1 MIGRI
6 WSALIVTGCL
16 AALQVIGVP
25 SAAIGQ
31 PPGDAPP
38 PDITFSGQ
46 QLGMSQ
52 QLSFRGHDAT
62 QKVSIPVPEGLS
74 PTTFSG
80 MLESA
85 SNIPSGYLE
94 AQTVDGRSLGSVPVP
109 NFSAERPAAPFSFD
123 IRSVPVVGHQAQL
136 NLALRVSGTEAVC
149 SPPPT
154 LTVGNFSTAFTGN
167 ARPPTTI
174 EEFLPAI
181 APVFDIYVDPQPT
194 DAEKLTAL
202 SLVAAVTK
210 YYQPAPV
217 KIDLRPLPRATPVP
231 PPDRDVST
239 RAILIRDV
247 DEPNPGVRL
256 VTDAGPPFL
265 AMSGQGDALTRQA
278 RLFRDGLQKVAQA
291 GEVSVESADPPVVDK
306 TSRSTFGQLGITGRT
321 SVLGESYIYLNLAP
335 AMATA
340 GKPSVLDIRLLANYT
355 PVSEDQKGT
364 MIVAMGDIVLATVRL
379 DASGRVDS
387 RIAIPAD
394 LSARDQDVTLTI
406 RYEPDPRACSPLTL
420 PMNFELDPMSTTSL
434 RPGGPVAMG
443 GFASLPQAFVPKFK
457 VAFDNS
463 DPDELVHAATIIG
476 LIQRLS
482 PTALTPELVSLD
494 DAAASDT
501 SALIIASGQSVH
513 EHALDPPID
522 PTGDKSKIDL
532 PSSAVVDVASGLA
545 ALQSYAQNNRTV
557 VLLTASGPWTLAT
570 PLFDYLAR
578 LNQGWRDLSG
588 DVLVVGQGGN
598 PQDITVR
605 SDGPVMVGASQRA
618 GASSS
623 GAEQPEDTRLPWYEW
638 ILIGAGALIVLAGA
652 IYLVSRRFRE
662 ANRAP
667 R

>member
-1 MIGRI
+1 M
-6 WSALIVTGCL
+6 
-16 AALQVIGVP
+16 LQVIGLP
-25 SAAIGQ
+25 GAAIGQ
-31 PPGDAPP
+31 PPGDAAP
-38 PDITFSGQ
+38 PDITFGWQ
-46 QLGMSQ
+46 QLGMNQ
-52 QLSFRGHDAT
+52 QLSFRGHDAA
-62 QKVSIPVPEGLS
+62 QKVALPVPEGLS

-94 AQTVDGRSLGSVPVP
+94 AETVDGRSLGTVPIP
-109 NFSAERPAAPFSFD
+109 NFSVERAGAPFAFD
-123 IRSVPVVGHQAQL
+123 IRSIPVLRHEAQL
-136 NLALRVSGTEAVC
+136 NLVLRVSATETVC
-149 SPPPT
+149 APPPT
-154 LTVGNFSTAFTGN
+154 LSVGNFSVAFTGN
-167 ARPPTTI
+167 AQPPTTI
-174 EEFLPAI
+174 EDFLPAI
-181 APVFDIYVDPQPT
+181 APVIDVYVDPEPT

-217 KIDLRPLPRATPVP
+217 RISLRPLARTDAVP
-231 PPDRDVST
+231 PPDRDAST

-265 AMSGQGDALTRQA
+265 VMSGKGDALPRQA
-278 RLFRDGLQKVAQA
+278 WLFRDGLQKVAQTDVVTI
-291 GEVSVESADPPVVDK
+291 ESVDSPAVDG

-340 GKPSVLDIRLLANYT
+340 EKPSVLDVRLLANYS
-355 PVSEDQKGT
+355 PVSEEQKGSMT
-364 MIVAMGDIVLATVRL
+364 VAMGDVVLATLRL

-394 LSARDQDVTLTI
+394 LAARDQDVTVTI

-434 RPGGPVAMG
+434 RPGGAVAMG
-443 GFASLPQAFVPKFK
+443 GFASLPQGFVPKFQ

-463 DPDELVHAATIIG
+463 DPDELFHAATIVG

-482 PTALTPELVSLD
+482 PTALVPELVTLD
-494 DAAASDT
+494 QAAASDT
-501 SALIIASGQSVH
+501 SALIIANGQSVQKH
-513 EHALDPPID
+513 DLDPPVD
-522 PTGDKSKIDL
+522 PTGDKSEVDL
-532 PSSAVVDVASGLA
+532 PASAVIDVSAGLA

-557 VLLTASGPWTLAT
+557 VLLTASGPWSLAT
-570 PLFDYLAR
+570 PLFDYLER

-588 DVLVVGQGGN
+588 DVLVVGQGGS

-605 SDGPVMVGASQRA
+605 SDGPVMVGSGPRDGSDA
-618 GASSS
+618 GVESSTDS
-623 GAEQPEDTRLPWYEW
+623 GLQWYEW
-638 ILIGAGALIVLAGA
+638 ILLAAGALIVLAAVGGG
-652 IYLVSRRFRE
+652 IYLLSKRSRADDSESR
-662 ANRAP
+662 
-667 R
+667 